1 MSITEQ
7 PLNRTR
13 GTGTLKALWLVFVTP
28 ALAAISACGGGGGI
42 NVGPTPEPDPT
53 NTSLPPTV
61 SERFSAASGKII
73 ADVANA
79 DGAASGVNLASRAA
93 YGTLRVSYDAVKD
106 SYTFSDEAS
115 SATFSPAER
124 VASSSSFDTYR
135 YASGTSTQ
143 ELRLFR
149 SSPSNDRLSLRY
161 VTYGLWSTYQ
171 VGAIKTRYQTRIAM
185 TGVKTSLADLPKAGT
200 ATYTGIADG
209 IAALDGQAYRLAGS
223 TGTLNVDFGTGVV
236 KTEVDL
242 VGQTDVTSDA
252 LGTIA
257 LGTIKGTAQIGGDQ
271 TRYTGTVRGLGM
283 EGSMGGGFFG
293 PSADETG
300 FAFSLTDGTNTAVGA
315 FVGKKP

>member
-1 MSITEQ
+1 MSVIEQ
-7 PLNRTR
+7 PSNRTTCA
-13 GTGTLKALWLVFVTP
+13 GPLKALWLLIATP
-28 ALAAISACGGGGGI
+28 ALAAVSACGGGGGI
-42 NVGPTPEPDPT
+42 NVGPTPEPSPT
-53 NTSLPPTV
+53 NTSLPPTI
-61 SERFSAASGKII
+61 SENFNAASAKII
-73 ADVANA
+73 ADVGNT

-93 YGTLRVSYDAVKD
+93 YGTLKVSYDATKD
-106 SYTFSDEAS
+106 AYTFSDEAS
-115 SATFSPAER
+115 SATFLPADR
-124 VASSSSFDTYR
+124 VSSSSAFDTYR
-135 YASGTSTQ
+135 FASGTSTQ

-161 VTYGLWSTYQ
+161 VTFGLWSTYQ
-171 VGAIKTRYQTRIAM
+171 VGASKTRYQTRIAM
-185 TGVKTSLADLPKAGT
+185 TGVKTPLADLPKAGT

-236 KTEVDL
+236 KTEVEL
-242 VGQTDVTSDA
+242 VGQTDISSDA

-257 LGTIKGTAQIGGDQ
+257 LGTIRGTAQIGGDQ

-293 PSADETG
+293 PAADETG
-300 FAFSLTDGTNTAVGA
+300 YAFSLSDGTNTAVGA